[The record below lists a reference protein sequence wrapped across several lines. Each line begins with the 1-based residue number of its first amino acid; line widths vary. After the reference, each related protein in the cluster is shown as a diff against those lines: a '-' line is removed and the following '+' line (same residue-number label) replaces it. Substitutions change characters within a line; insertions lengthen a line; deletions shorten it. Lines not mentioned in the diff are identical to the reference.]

1 MDYELLHEVSLI
13 DKEIQRTE
21 RKKIDK
27 DTIKELNALKNKH
40 KHLKESYEKELG
52 NQSDLSKKTRAIT
65 RLIDDKTKEKIE
77 HETNLYS
84 TNNLKTIEICQKIV
98 DNLNFEIKGLEDE
111 IYTLI
116 NQNESITEENLK
128 QVNEVNEIRD
138 SYNKILGKY
147 KKNQDSLN
155 KEISILS
162 SKRNNLI
169 NNVSAPAKKIYDD
182 IKMERGFGMSEVK
195 GEICSGCNV
204 GVPLVIIE
212 EVKYTKKLIKCPNC
226 SRLLYIAEP

>member
-128 QVNEVNEIRD
+128 QVNEVNDIRD

-147 KKNQDSLN
+147 KKNQDALN

-226 SRLLYIAEP
+226 SRLLYISEP

>member
-21 RKKIDK
+21 RRKIDK

-52 NQSDLSKKTRAIT
+52 KQGDLTKKTRVIS
-65 RLIDDKTKEKIE
+65 RLIDDKTKEKVE
-77 HETNLYS
+77 HEKNLYS

-98 DNLNFEIKGLEDE
+98 DKLNSEIKELEDE

-116 NQNESITEENLK
+116 NQNESLTEENLK
-128 QVNEVNEIRD
+128 QVNEVNDIRD

-147 KKNQDSLN
+147 KKNQDALN

-162 SKRNNLI
+162 AKRNNLI

-204 GVPLVIIE
+204 GIPIVIID
-212 EVKYTKKLIKCPNC
+212 EVRYTKKLIKCPNC
-226 SRLLYIAEP
+226 SRLLYIADL

>member
-40 KHLKESYEKELG
+40 KHLKENYEKELG
-52 NQSDLSKKTRAIT
+52 NQNDLTKKTRAIT
-65 RLIDDKTKEKIE
+65 RLIDDKTKEKVE
-77 HETNLYS
+77 HEANLYS

-98 DNLNFEIKGLEDE
+98 DKLNSEIKELEDE

-116 NQNESITEENLK
+116 SQNESITEENLK
-128 QVNEVNEIRD
+128 QVNEVNSIRD
-138 SYNKILGKY
+138 SYNKILSKY
-147 KKNQDSLN
+147 KKNQDTLN
-155 KEISILS
+155 KEISILN
-162 SKRNNLI
+162 SKRNSLY
-169 NNVSAPAKKIYDD
+169 NNVSAPSKKIYDD

-195 GEICSGCNV
+195 GEICTGCNV
-204 GVPLVIIE
+204 GIPIVIID

-226 SRLLYIAEP
+226 NRLLYIAEP

>member
-21 RKKIDK
+21 RRKIDK

-40 KHLKESYEKELG
+40 KHLKESYQKEIG
-52 NQSDLSKKTRAIT
+52 SQSDLTKKTRVIT
-65 RLIDDKTKEKIE
+65 RLIDDKTKERVE
-77 HETNLYS
+77 HEKNLYS
-84 TNNLKTIEICQKIV
+84 TSNLKTIEICQKIV
-98 DNLNFEIKGLEDE
+98 DKLNFEIKELEDE

-116 NQNESITEENLK
+116 SQNESITEENLK
-128 QVNEVNEIRD
+128 QVNEVNDIRD
-138 SYNKILGKY
+138 CYNKILGKY
-147 KKNQDSLN
+147 KKNQDALN
-155 KEISILS
+155 KEIGVLN

-204 GVPLVIIE
+204 GVPIVIIE

-226 SRLLYIAEP
+226 SRLLFIAEP